1 MLNDRILI
9 LKQKLTKFCTP
20 NPSVNETRG
29 IVAINDEIISFLT
42 PRIPNP
48 TTLPRHTHTHQGASE
63 SPTHTTS
70 TFNYEHN
77 FASISEVKQNF
88 TAESPAQCSFI
99 QAV

>member
-9 LKQKLTKFCTP
+9 LKQKLTKLCTP
-20 NPSVNETRG
+20 KPSVNETRG
-29 IVAINDEIISFLT
+29 IVAINDETISFLT

-48 TTLPRHTHTHQGASE
+48 THTHQGASE
-63 SPTHTTS
+63 SPS

-88 TAESPAQCSFI
+88 TAESPAQCSVI
-99 QAV
+99 HAI